1 MESKI
6 LCRVT
11 GAIAIVTSL
20 SVTVCFILLGK
31 IFGYPEIIREAPE
44 IILTRLY
51 EHRGSVPYLYY
62 VGVGLGGISI
72 IYMTVLLRK
81 ILDPANKGIFAHLG
95 QLSGFAAGLLLY
107 IGVLR
112 YSILFPYLA
121 ELRINRTY
129 EPGMIDLVFDSFN
142 MYVGVSIAEHAQFLF
157 TGLMFVFFGI
167 SFIQSKIISSWIGL
181 FGFGSAIVIA
191 YGSLEPFD
199 FPKAFVFN
207 RIGSEL
213 IGIWFLL
220 IGTNLVINSIRRTKD
235 N

>member
-6 LCRVT
+6 LYRVT
-11 GAIAIVTSL
+11 GSIAIITSL

-31 IFGYPEIIREAPE
+31 IFGYPEIIRETPE

-62 VGVGLGGISI
+62 AGVGLGGISV
-72 IYMTVLLRK
+72 IYTTLLLRK
-81 ILDPANKGIFAHLG
+81 ILDPTDKGIFAHLG
-95 QLSGFAAGLLLY
+95 QFSGFAAGLLLY
-107 IGVLR
+107 IGILR
-112 YSILFPYLA
+112 YSFLFPYLA
-121 ELRINRTY
+121 KLRMDQTY
-129 EPGMIDLVFDSFN
+129 DPRNIDLIFDSFN

-157 TGLMFVFFGI
+157 TIFMFVFFGV

-181 FGFGSAIVIA
+181 FGFGSALIIA
-191 YGSLEPFD
+191 YGNLEPFD

-213 IGIWFLL
+213 IGMWFLL
-220 IGTNLVINSIRRTKD
+220 IGINLVINSVRRIKR
-235 N
+235 